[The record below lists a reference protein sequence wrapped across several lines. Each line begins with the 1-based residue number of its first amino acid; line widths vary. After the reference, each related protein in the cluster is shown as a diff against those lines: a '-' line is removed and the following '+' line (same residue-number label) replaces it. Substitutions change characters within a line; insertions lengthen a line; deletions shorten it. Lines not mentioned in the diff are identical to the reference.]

1 MADFIHPDFH
11 ERIGFIKTLLLD
23 GIFCRF
29 NSICY
34 RFNHLSP
41 IISLEIIQFKNGKIK
56 KAASDKANKTESVH
70 PLKLLNNIKLF
81 WALLVLFS
89 IALLVAFISFFYL
102 WTTRSKCC

>member
-56 KAASDKANKTESVH
+56 KAASDKAKQNRVSSS
-70 PLKLLNNIKLF
+70 IKN
-81 WALLVLFS
+81 
-89 IALLVAFISFFYL
+89 Y
-102 WTTRSKCC
+102 

>member
-1 MADFIHPDFH
+1 LKKWLILYIRFSRKNWLYKDIAA
-11 ERIGFIKTLLLD
+11 G

-56 KAASDKANKTESVH
+56 KATASDKASSTKTESVH
-70 PLKLLNNIKLF
+70 PLKITKQHKI
-81 WALLVLFS
+81 VLEH
-89 IALLVAFISFFYL
+89 Y
-102 WTTRSKCC
+102 